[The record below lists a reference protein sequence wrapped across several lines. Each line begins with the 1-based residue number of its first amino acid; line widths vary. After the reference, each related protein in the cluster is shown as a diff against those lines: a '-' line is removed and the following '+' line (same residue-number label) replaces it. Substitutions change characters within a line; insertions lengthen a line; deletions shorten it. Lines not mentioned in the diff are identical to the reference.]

1 MHAIVVT
8 TPGDADVL
16 AWQEVPDPVA
26 APGEVVVEAPVEA
39 DAEVEP
45 TSDSGDT
52 DAS

>member
-26 APGEVVVEAPVEA
+26 GPGEVIVDVAASPNS
-39 DAEVEP
+39 P
-45 TSDSGDT
+45 T
-52 DAS
+52 